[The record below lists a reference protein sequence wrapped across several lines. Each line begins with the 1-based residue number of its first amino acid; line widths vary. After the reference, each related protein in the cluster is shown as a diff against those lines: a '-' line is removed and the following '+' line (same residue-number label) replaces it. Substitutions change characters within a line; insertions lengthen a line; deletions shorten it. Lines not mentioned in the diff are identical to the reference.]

1 MFQLPAWPEVRP
13 KAVLRARLEEVM
25 CRLTIGV
32 VLLGLAA
39 VIAGVQSP
47 SYAAEQKATVPLH
60 SIKKI
65 YVDKMDNDLDQ
76 YLRAEIQ
83 KQFKSEITVVLKPE
97 DADAIMAGVS
107 DHQSGTRAA
116 VTGRWLGLHDTAT
129 GSVSLLDKNGST
141 VLWSGEAGDRSVMF
155 GAMKRGGPRK
165 VADRLINDL
174 KKAMD
179 R

>member
-1 MFQLPAWPEVRP
+1 MSHL
-13 KAVLRARLEEVM
+13 KTGVLILFV
-25 CRLTIGV
+25 
-32 VLLGLAA
+32 LAA
-39 VIAGVQSP
+39 AVVRASPIFAADPQTAAGS
-47 SYAAEQKATVPLH
+47 LH

-65 YVDKMDNDLDQ
+65 YVDKMENDLDQ

-83 KQFKSEITVVLKPE
+83 KQFKNEITVVLKPE

-107 DHQSGTRAA
+107 EHQNGTRAA